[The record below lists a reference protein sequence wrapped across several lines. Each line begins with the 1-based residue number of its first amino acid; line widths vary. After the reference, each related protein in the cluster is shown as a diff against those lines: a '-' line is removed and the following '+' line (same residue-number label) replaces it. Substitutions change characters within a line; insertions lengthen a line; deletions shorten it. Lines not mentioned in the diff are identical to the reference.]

1 MKKTLIA
8 LAAVA
13 VTGVA
18 SAQVTMYGIMDL
30 GYGVENTESD
40 AGVQATKTTGMTTG
54 KRSGSR
60 WGIKGAEDLGGGL
73 TASFQLEEGITGDTG
88 GTSVGTD
95 ATTTGFTRTAK
106 LALSGGFGT
115 LSMGRQYTP
124 TFSLIGGT
132 DAMGTNGATTS
143 TLYAAVRAD
152 SMFMYTSPSINGV
165 TVVVGTSGDAVE
177 TTAGLDTKTQ
187 LNDMTVT
194 YAAGPLVVGV
204 GSSSS
209 MATAAGVDGAKTKQ
223 TTIGGTYDMGVAKL
237 FFGNANS
244 KVSGVSTKE
253 TNFGV
258 NVPMGA
264 VTLLAAYGKNKA
276 DSSTSSTDYAVG
288 ADYSMSKRTTAYARL
303 KKSQLVDAGVV
314 TNGYWVGVR
323 HSF

>member
-1 MKKTLIA
+1 
-8 LAAVA
+8 VA

-18 SAQVTMYGIMDL
+18 SAQVTLYGIVDL

-40 AGVQATKTTGMTTG
+40 AGVQASKTTGMTSG

-60 WGIKGAEDLGGGL
+60 WGIKGTEDLGGGL
-73 TASFQLEEGITGDTG
+73 KASFQLESAITADTG
-88 GTSVGTD
+88 AS
-95 ATTTGFTRTAK
+95 TGFTRTSK
-106 LALSGGFGT
+106 VALSGGFGT
-115 LSMGRQYTP
+115 VSLGRQYTP
-124 TFSLIGGT
+124 TFSLISGT

-143 TLYAAVRAD
+143 ELYAASRAD

-165 TVVVGTSGDAVE
+165 TVVVGTAGDATE

-187 LNDMTVT
+187 LNDITVT
-194 YAAGPLVVGV
+194 YAAGPLKVGV

-276 DSSTSSTDYAVG
+276 DSSTSSTDYAIG
-288 ADYSMSKRTTAYARL
+288 ADYDMSKRTTAYARL
-303 KKSQLVDAGVV
+303 KKSQLVNAGLV

>member
-1 MKKTLIA
+1 M
-8 LAAVA
+8 A

-18 SAQVTMYGIMDL
+18 SAQVTLYGIVDL

-40 AGVQATKTTGMTTG
+40 AGVQASKTTGMTSG

-60 WGIKGAEDLGGGL
+60 WGIKGTEDLGGGL
-73 TASFQLEEGITGDTG
+73 TASFQLEQGISADSG
-88 GTSVGTD
+88 SILS
-95 ATTTGFTRTAK
+95 TTTGTTTEVGGFTRTSK

-152 SMFMYTSPSINGV
+152 GMFMYTSPSINGV
-165 TVVVGTSGDAVE
+165 TVVVGTAGDATE

-187 LNDMTVT
+187 LNDITVT
-194 YAAGPLVVGV
+194 YAAGPLKVGV

-276 DSSTSSTDYAVG
+276 DSSTSSTDYAIG
-288 ADYSMSKRTTAYARL
+288 ADYDMSKRTTAYARL
-303 KKSQLVDAGVV
+303 KKSQLVNAGLV

>member
-30 GYGVENTESD
+30 GYGVESTESD
-40 AGVQATKTTGMTTG
+40 AGVQASKTTGMTSG

-73 TASFQLEEGITGDTG
+73 TASFQLENSITADTG
-88 GTSVGTD
+88 AS
-95 ATTTGFTRTAK
+95 TGFTRTSK

-115 LSMGRQYTP
+115 VSMGLQYTP
-124 TFSLIGGT
+124 SFSLIGGT
-132 DAMGTNGATTS
+132 DAMGTNGATTAG
-143 TLYAAVRAD
+143 LWAAVRSD

-204 GSSSS
+204 GSSSM

-223 TTIGGTYDMGVAKL
+223 TTIGATYDMGVAKL

-253 TNFGV
+253 TNYGV

-276 DSSTSSTDYAVG
+276 DSSTSSTDYAIG

-303 KKSQLVDAGVV
+303 KESQAVNAGLVSK
-314 TNGYWVGVR
+314 GYWVGVR